1 MPRENRECRGDLG
14 QPVAVAVP
22 GRLRKRQI
30 EQCGEPL
37 RDLEPAVAERGERA
51 GRAAELQ
58 HQRLAP
64 QPLQPLARTRQRR
77 RVAGEFEP
85 ERHGHGVLHPGARH
99 GGGAAMT
106 RGERGEPCDGT
117 VEVGDEGIDR
127 RAQLEHERAVDDVLA
142 GGPPMDVARR
152 CRIGLG
158 DLGGE
163 RIDQRDGDIAGGHR
177 GLAQRREVVAVGAG
191 GLGDPLD
198 GERRDD
204 ADLRFRA
211 RERNLEIE
219 HALHARAIVEDRAH
233 GRARDQRGQQ

>member
-1 MPRENRECRGDLG
+1 
-14 QPVAVAVP
+14 
-22 GRLRKRQI
+22 
-30 EQCGEPL
+30 
-37 RDLEPAVAERGERA
+37 
-51 GRAAELQ
+51 
-58 HQRLAP
+58 
-64 QPLQPLARTRQRR
+64 
-77 RVAGEFEP
+77 
-85 ERHGHGVLHPGARH
+85 
-99 GGGAAMT
+99 MT
-106 RGERGEPCDGT
+106 RGERGEPCDGA
-117 VEVGDEGIDR
+117 VEVGDQGIDR

-142 GGPPMDVARR
+142 GGAPMDVARR

-163 RIDQRDGDIAGGHR
+163 RIDQRDGDIAGGRR

-211 RERNLEIE
+211 RERDLEIE